1 MARQKLDRFIHPD
14 LKVIYLSGSP
24 SIESH
29 AQLFYQLSISPRHSF
44 SLYKK
49 KGNSYPFHHF
59 YNGRKNCTLP
69 SYGLGITKRI
79 GYNKETID
87 YSAVKPFPEKYE
99 PIMIKR
105 AEEDSVKI
113 VLRHIEEPET
123 IKTMK
128 HLIKTEGAI
137 EGEYETLA
145 DGGASKLTKQHQL
158 SGGTLITENGPTIVD
173 EYRAIYTH
181 THFKNENCCIFYKY
195 QKEKELLSKYFN
207 PTDLYPVDSN
217 VLGVDL
223 SHYDSMV
230 VYSLPWSGQNYLQ
243 MLSRLVNIHRE
254 DRPTVYILIADYPDI
269 EIYQSVSNKRDFNQ
283 SMLTD

>member
-1 MARQKLDRFIHPD
+1 M
-14 LKVIYLSGSP
+14 
-24 SIESH
+24 
-29 AQLFYQLSISPRHSF
+29 
-44 SLYKK
+44 KK
-49 KGNSYPFHHF
+49 
-59 YNGRKNCTLP
+59 
-69 SYGLGITKRI
+69 I
-79 GYNKETID
+79 GYNKEAMD
-87 YSAVKPFPEKYE
+87 YSAVMPFPEKYE

-113 VLRHIEEPET
+113 VLDYLKETET

-128 HLIKTEGAI
+128 HLIKTNGAI

-158 SGGTLITENGPTIVD
+158 SGGTLITENGPVIVD
-173 EYRAIYTH
+173 EYRAVYAH
-181 THFKNENCCIFYKY
+181 THFKDKNCCIFYKY
-195 QKEKELLSKYFN
+195 QMEKELLSKYFD
-207 PTDLYPVDSN
+207 PTDLYQVDSN

-254 DRPTVYILIADYPDI
+254 DKPVVYILIAGYPDI
-269 EIYQSVSNKRDFNQ
+269 DIFEAVSRKRDFNQ